1 MFVSDMNWI
10 PLLTYLDFI
19 PDATGAPHLTFKE
32 NPILDNEADRRTA
45 NRQTGTS
52 HTGGNAAF
60 PEEAK
65 WRVIKTHAMPL
76 SELVVTGPTIV
87 PWPSS
92 RHHGPGNTIWFNSK
106 SPEDIALPG
115 QINPMPDVGTLYIH
129 HNSLMGLLQI
139 WVLQVDRTWGV
150 LSSFHC
156 RIVHPDP
163 QHHDRYFQLSKDMKP
178 SWVTDATKAQYE
190 KESEKKAESF
200 LETPATV
207 IKFSRVYECEAH
219 PQKGFQISYTCTD
232 NSLHWYLSEGV
243 GCHEDDINAQEC
255 AMSLY
260 KDIKHLNSSKNDNHH
275 YKQIKIKIQRKER
288 KFYWY
293 KQQSRAR
300 LVLHAQLQMSA
311 FLDLEAGVAQ
321 DDKVDS
327 PCEDDEQ
334 DNFIVGEDDQW
345 DDAAH
350 STAFRDFYR
359 VAASLLAD
367 QSQAW
372 NSFLERARSRAN
384 VPRPLENDSGWEESV
399 VLHIGRCARP
409 ELGIKATFIIPLVEE
424 KVWLEANISSR
435 LKDWLVEIPG
445 VVRHNQQVVLH
456 AISPEDSR
464 RCWVKVRH
472 GRSRGEVGMAS
483 KMYPW
488 GCNVLL
494 APKLDLHH
502 DRDKWGQ
509 CLNSESEPKL
519 FNVMAIEKAGYRVL
533 EKGPSSY
540 RFRGFMYDH
549 DLLTHRLY
557 FSQIE
562 IANEIP
568 DKLAC
573 LFAQSAH
580 PLVRKSLQTL
590 PRVSEWCFQVG
601 EVITDISRRVSG
613 TVRDVGEHG
622 LDVEFAD
629 GLFPVRW
636 VDCKKEFKIGT
647 YVEITGEEQATRWSG
662 WVYAIDNGLLHLIC
676 RSGPDNERIEI
687 RGVHPNS
694 VSAVSLPNITSVPLD
709 SDSQHLDSVSNMA
722 WKGVMV
728 QVVKRGHCWHGKT
741 GYVVDVDIVKD
752 PGKKKEILLLLVQL
766 SHYDPNAP
774 FVSLWFRYLDVVD
787 EESWLPLNEARP
799 IVKDT
804 DYFRN
809 LVPDTNVLR
818 KRGRRPPPP
827 EPAVQPQ
834 SVTPLPDPTERC
846 LSPTWNPSS
855 PDPPPIEYW
864 CLNRRLLGARFRVQY
879 NSLKITALVKYDSSL
894 EKIVCT
900 RDDTPLGM
908 ILDPPRVLAIHPK
921 IRHYDM
927 FLVISGEHCGKWVRS
942 IRFHKRLPT
951 NSSDLDWTVAVV
963 IPRAPFMDD
972 DVTDETLVLHSSIM
986 TIADEM
992 KISRQLNSN
1001 LRKRLREAPQSH

>member
-1 MFVSDMNWI
+1 MTPDRRKEE
-10 PLLTYLDFI
+10 LTYLDFI
-19 PDATGAPHLTFKE
+19 PDATGAPHLTFEE

-52 HTGGNAAF
+52 HTGSNAAF

-65 WRVIKTHAMPL
+65 WQVIKTCAMPL

-92 RHHGPGNTIWFNSK
+92 RHHGPGNTIWFNSE

-129 HNSLMGLLQI
+129 HNSLTGLLQI

-150 LSSFHC
+150 LSSFHH
-156 RIVHPDP
+156 RIIHPDP

-178 SWVTDATKAQYE
+178 SWVTDTTKARYE
-190 KESEKKAESF
+190 KESEKKAGQLSMPSESF
-200 LETPATV
+200 LEMPAMV
-207 IKFSRVYECEAH
+207 IKFSRVYECEAR
-219 PQKGFQISYTCTD
+219 PQKGFQISYTCT
-232 NSLHWYLSEGV
+232 
-243 GCHEDDINAQEC
+243 
-255 AMSLY
+255 
-260 KDIKHLNSSKNDNHH
+260 NDNHY

-288 KFYWY
+288 KTYAFTVVSGGVLNSFVSNHRCALYFKTDVQLQWY

-300 LVLHAQLQMSA
+300 LVLHAQLQMST

-321 DDKVDS
+321 DDEVDS

-399 VLHIGRCARP
+399 VLHIGRCAQP
-409 ELGIKATFIIPLVEE
+409 ELGIKAAFIIPLVEE

-445 VVRHNQQVVLH
+445 VVHRNQQVVLH
-456 AISPEDSR
+456 AISPEDSQHALSSTMTNPFMPG
-464 RCWVKVRH
+464 CWVKVRH
-472 GRSRGEVGMAS
+472 GRLRGEVGMAS
-483 KMYPW
+483 KMYPS

-502 DRDKWGQ
+502 DRDKQGQ
-509 CLNSESEPKL
+509 CPNSESEPKL
-519 FNVMAIEKAGYRVL
+519 FNVMAIEKAGYCVL

-540 RFRGFMYDH
+540 RFQGFMYDH
-549 DLLTHRLY
+549 DLLTCQLY

-568 DKLAC
+568 NKLAC

-590 PRVSEWCFQVG
+590 PRVSEWCFQVR
-601 EVITDISRRVSG
+601 EVITDISRCVSG
-613 TVRDVGEHG
+613 TVRDVGKHG

-636 VDCKKEFKIGT
+636 ADCKKEFEIGT

-662 WVYAIDNGLLHLIC
+662 WVHAIDNGLMHLIS

-694 VSAVSLPNITSVPLD
+694 VSAVSPPNIMSVPLD
-709 SDSQHLDSVSNMA
+709 SDSQHLDSVSNVP

-728 QVVKRGHCWHGKT
+728 QVVKRGHRWRGKT

-809 LVPDTNVLR
+809 LVLDTNVLK
-818 KRGRRPPPP
+818 KRGRRLPPP
-827 EPAVQPQ
+827 EPAVQPR
-834 SVTPLPDPTERC
+834 SVTPLPDPTE
-846 LSPTWNPSS
+846 
-855 PDPPPIEYW
+855 
-864 CLNRRLLGARFRVQY
+864 
-879 NSLKITALVKYDSSL
+879 
-894 EKIVCT
+894 
-900 RDDTPLGM
+900 
-908 ILDPPRVLAIHPK
+908 
-921 IRHYDM
+921 
-927 FLVISGEHCGKWVRS
+927 
-942 IRFHKRLPT
+942 
-951 NSSDLDWTVAVV
+951 
-963 IPRAPFMDD
+963 
-972 DVTDETLVLHSSIM
+972 
-986 TIADEM
+986 
-992 KISRQLNSN
+992 
-1001 LRKRLREAPQSH
+1001 

>member
-1 MFVSDMNWI
+1 
-10 PLLTYLDFI
+10 
-19 PDATGAPHLTFKE
+19 
-32 NPILDNEADRRTA
+32 
-45 NRQTGTS
+45 
-52 HTGGNAAF
+52 
-60 PEEAK
+60 
-65 WRVIKTHAMPL
+65 
-76 SELVVTGPTIV
+76 
-87 PWPSS
+87 
-92 RHHGPGNTIWFNSK
+92 
-106 SPEDIALPG
+106 
-115 QINPMPDVGTLYIH
+115 MPDVGTLYIH
-129 HNSLMGLLQI
+129 HNSLTGLLQI

-150 LSSFHC
+150 LSSFHR

-178 SWVTDATKAQYE
+178 SWVTDATKARYE
-190 KESEKKAESF
+190 KESEKKAGRQQSALWFVE
-200 LETPATV
+200 L
-207 IKFSRVYECEAH
+207 VYECEAR

-243 GCHEDDINAQEC
+243 GCHEDDINVQER

-275 YKQIKIKIQRKER
+275 YKQIKIKIQKKER

-293 KQQSRAR
+293 KQQSRAC

-321 DDKVDS
+321 DDEVDS
-327 PCEDDEQ
+327 PCEDNEQ

-372 NSFLERARSRAN
+372 NSFLERARSHAN
-384 VPRPLENDSGWEESV
+384 VPRPLENDVRSNISLFDVMPELWVLKCFSGWEESV

-445 VVRHNQQVVLH
+445 VVHRNQQVVLH
-456 AISPEDSR
+456 AISPKDSR
-464 RCWVKVRH
+464 RCWVKVCH
-472 GRSRGEVGMAS
+472 GRLRGEVGMAS

-502 DRDKWGQ
+502 DRDKRGQ
-509 CLNSESEPKL
+509 CLNSESELKL
-519 FNVMAIEKAGYRVL
+519 FNVTAIEKAGYHVL

-540 RFRGFMYDH
+540 HFRGFMYNH
-549 DLLTHRLY
+549 DLLTRRLY

-590 PRVSEWCFQVG
+590 PRVSEWCFQVR
-601 EVITDISRRVSG
+601 EVITDISRCVSG

-629 GLFPVRW
+629 GLFP
-636 VDCKKEFKIGT
+636 EFEIGT

-662 WVYAIDNGLLHLIC
+662 WVHAIDNGLLHLIS

-687 RGVHPNS
+687 CGVHPNS
-694 VSAVSLPNITSVPLD
+694 VSAVSPAKHYVCPSRQLTPSILIQSPTWP
-709 SDSQHLDSVSNMA
+709 

-728 QVVKRGHCWHGKT
+728 QVVKHGHRWHGKT
-741 GYVVDVDIVKD
+741 GYMVDVDIVKD

-774 FVSLWFRYLDVVD
+774 FISLWFRYLDVVN

-804 DYFRN
+804 GLFSQLGTGYQCS
-809 LVPDTNVLR
+809 
-818 KRGRRPPPP
+818 K
-827 EPAVQPQ
+827 E
-834 SVTPLPDPTERC
+834 EREE
-846 LSPTWNPSS
+846 TASS
-855 PDPPPIEYW
+855 RACKYW
-864 CLNRRLLGARFRVQY
+864 CLDRQLLGARFRMQY
-879 NSLKITALVKYDSSL
+879 NSLKITALGK
-894 EKIVCT
+894 
-900 RDDTPLGM
+900 
-908 ILDPPRVLAIHPK
+908 
-921 IRHYDM
+921 
-927 FLVISGEHCGKWVRS
+927 HCRKWVRS
-942 IRFHKRLPT
+942 IQFHKRSPT
-951 NSSDLDWTVAVV
+951 NSSDLDWTAAVV

-986 TIADEM
+986 TIADET

-1001 LRKRLREAPQSH
+1001 LRKRCHASQCILSTSSTSQLDKYPSTEPTLCIWLTTPTSICTFPAQQQPTTYLPHNVELCWGIPNVNSLST

>member
-19 PDATGAPHLTFKE
+19 PDATGAPHITFEE

-65 WRVIKTHAMPL
+65 C
-76 SELVVTGPTIV
+76 
-87 PWPSS
+87 
-92 RHHGPGNTIWFNSK
+92 RHHRPGNTIWFNSE
-106 SPEDIALPG
+106 SPEDIALPS

-156 RIVHPDP
+156 RIIHPDP
-163 QHHDRYFQLSKDMKP
+163 QHHDRYFQLLKDMKP

-190 KESEKKAESF
+190 KELEKKT
-200 LETPATV
+200 LHW
-207 IKFSRVYECEAH
+207 VYECKAH
-219 PQKGFQISYTCTD
+219 PQKGFQILYTCTD

-243 GCHEDDINAQEC
+243 GCHEDDINAQER

-260 KDIKHLNSSKNDNHH
+260 KDIKHLNSSKNDNHY

-288 KFYWY
+288 KTYFKTPPETTVKAYNVTSRVIWMSHYFKTDVQLQWY

-300 LVLHAQLQMSA
+300 LVLHTQLQMSV
-311 FLDLEAGVAQ
+311 FLDLEAGIAQ
-321 DDKVDS
+321 DDEVDS

-372 NSFLERARSRAN
+372 NSFLERARSHAN
-384 VPRPLENDSGWEESV
+384 VPRPLENDVRSDISLFNV
-399 VLHIGRCARP
+399 AP
-409 ELGIKATFIIPLVEE
+409 ELWVLKSFIIWLGGECSVTHWA
-424 KVWLEANISSR
+424 VWLEANISSC
-435 LKDWLVEIPG
+435 LKDWLIEIPG
-445 VVRHNQQVVLH
+445 VICRNQQVVLQ

-464 RCWVKVRH
+464 RCWVKVHH

-502 DRDKWGQ
+502 DRDKQGQ

-519 FNVMAIEKAGYRVL
+519 FNVTAIEKAGYHVL

-540 RFRGFMYDH
+540 RFWGF
-549 DLLTHRLY
+549 
-557 FSQIE
+557 I
-562 IANEIP
+562 
-568 DKLAC
+568 
-573 LFAQSAH
+573 
-580 PLVRKSLQTL
+580 
-590 PRVSEWCFQVG
+590 VSEWCFQVG
-601 EVITDISRRVSG
+601 EVITDISRHVSG
-613 TVRDVGEHG
+613 TVHDVGEHG
-622 LDVEFAD
+622 LDVEFAN

-636 VDCKKEFKIGT
+636 ADCKKEFEIGT

-662 WVYAIDNGLLHLIC
+662 WVHAIDNGLLHLISC
-676 RSGPDNERIEI
+676 SGPDNERIEI
-687 RGVHPNS
+687 CRVHPNS

-709 SDSQHLDSVSNMA
+709 SDSQHLDSVSNVP

-728 QVVKRGHCWHGKT
+728 QVIKCGHCWRGKM
-741 GYVVDVDIVKD
+741 GYMVDVDIMKD

-774 FVSLWFRYLDVVD
+774 FISLWFRYLDVVD
-787 EESWLPLNEARP
+787 EESWLPLNEA
-799 IVKDT
+799 
-804 DYFRN
+804 
-809 LVPDTNVLR
+809 
-818 KRGRRPPPP
+818 
-827 EPAVQPQ
+827 
-834 SVTPLPDPTERC
+834 
-846 LSPTWNPSS
+846 
-855 PDPPPIEYW
+855 
-864 CLNRRLLGARFRVQY
+864 
-879 NSLKITALVKYDSSL
+879 
-894 EKIVCT
+894 
-900 RDDTPLGM
+900 
-908 ILDPPRVLAIHPK
+908 
-921 IRHYDM
+921 
-927 FLVISGEHCGKWVRS
+927 
-942 IRFHKRLPT
+942 
-951 NSSDLDWTVAVV
+951 
-963 IPRAPFMDD
+963 
-972 DVTDETLVLHSSIM
+972 
-986 TIADEM
+986 
-992 KISRQLNSN
+992 
-1001 LRKRLREAPQSH
+1001 